1 MRNLKILAKILANS
15 VHMDVAFEAVST
27 ASCDGKCIRIPQHWG
42 LSNDPED
49 EIIVRGM
56 MDHEALGHGR
66 FTDFKVWVQKFD
78 EHKITNLDAAIHNIL
93 EDIFIETMAMA
104 SKPGTKNNLSELV
117 RVLVDTQDFFGPE
130 PQHLQPEDEATM
142 LVNALLIVCRSNLL
156 PGQAQYLGSRAAA
169 YEKLCQQAFGP
180 LWTQIYAIAAKS
192 ASAQSTQD
200 TLELTLQIKR
210 LVEAAAVGKLPQPSD
225 GEPNGEAGEPESA
238 QSENQGAGMG
248 KGKAKGKAKAKG
260 KGEAESAEEQG
271 GDGDGAGDGQPEDQ
285 GKGKGKGKGSK
296 PSKGRGAGAGCA
308 DGEQIQSA
316 ARKLLEQSNDA
327 MPVVEI
333 TEAASQEMNDSK
345 HTRKAV
351 SNPTCGEWQTLVDAQ
366 PATLALA
373 NRIASR
379 SEDII
384 DVLKTMT
391 HAGRHVGLVGKRL
404 SSRHLNRV
412 PTCDLRVFTNKSH
425 ARGIDTGV
433 VLMCDFST
441 SMKDPIS
448 RQDPTSRA
456 TAANGLYVG
465 LADLLDEYGV
475 PFSAFAF
482 NNSPMSIKLTDE
494 DWSTNRRKLLVPYP
508 CGGTSAGAALYQA
521 VAEASQ
527 LTQQRR
533 LVVLITDGDTNDTG
547 VLDAAYQ
554 DAAELG
560 IDVVT
565 LLLGDARSLYYEGKA
580 ERCLTTS
587 SLVDYTVKAVEAAI
601 SD

>member
-42 LSNDPED
+42 LSNDPKD

-56 MDHEALGHGR
+56 MDHEAIGHGR
-66 FTDFKVWVQKFD
+66 FTDFKVWVQKFA

-93 EDIFIETMAMA
+93 EDIFIETKAMA

-117 RVLVDTQDFFGPE
+117 RVLVDTEDFFGPE
-130 PQHLQPEDEATM
+130 PQHLQPEDGATM

-192 ASAQSTQD
+192 ASAQSTKD
-200 TLELTLQIKR
+200 TLELTLQIKQ

-225 GEPNGEAGEPESA
+225 GEPNGEAGEPDSS
-238 QSENQGAGMG
+238 QSESQGTG
-248 KGKAKGKAKAKG
+248 KGKGKAKAKG

-271 GDGDGAGDGQPEDQ
+271 GDGDGAGDGHPEGQ
-285 GKGKGKGKGSK
+285 SKGKGKGKGSK
-296 PSKGRGAGAGCA
+296 GHGAGAGCA

-327 MPVVEI
+327 MPTVEI

-351 SNPTCGEWQTLVDAQ
+351 SDPTCGEWPTLLPPQ

-373 NRIASR
+373 NQIASR

-391 HAGRHVGLVGKRL
+391 HGGRHVGVAGKRL

-412 PTCDLRVFTNKSH
+412 LTCDLRVFTNKTQ
-425 ARGIDTGV
+425 ARGIDTAV
-433 VLMCDFST
+433 VLMCDFSG
-441 SMKDPIS
+441 SMNSSIS
-448 RQDPTSRA
+448 GQDPCLRSV
-456 TAANGLYVG
+456 AANGLYVG
-465 LADLLDEYGV
+465 LADLLDEYDV
-475 PFSAFAF
+475 PFSAYAF
-482 NNSPMSIKLTDE
+482 SNSPMSIKLTDE
-494 DWSTNRRKLLVPYP
+494 DWSTKRRKLLVPYP
-508 CGGTSAGAALYQA
+508 SGGTSAGAALYQA

-533 LVVLITDGDTNDTG
+533 LVVFITDGDTNDTD

-554 DAAELG
+554 DASELG

-565 LLLGDARSLYYEGKA
+565 LLLGDAPSLYYEGKA

>member
-27 ASCDGKCIRIPQHWG
+27 ASCDGKCIRIPLHWG
-42 LSNDPED
+42 LSNDPKD

-200 TLELTLQIKR
+200 TLELTLQIKQ

-225 GEPNGEAGEPESA
+225 GEPNGEAGEPDSA
-238 QSENQGAGMG
+238 QSESQGTG

-271 GDGDGAGDGQPEDQ
+271 GDGDGTGDGQPEGQ
-285 GKGKGKGKGSK
+285 GKDKGKGSK

-345 HTRKAV
+345 HIRKTV
-351 SNPTCGEWQTLVDAQ
+351 SNLTCGEWPTLIPPQ

-373 NRIASR
+373 NQIASR

-384 DVLKTMT
+384 DVLKTMSLG
-391 HAGRHVGLVGKRL
+391 GRHVGLAGKRL

-412 PTCDLRVFTNKSH
+412 LTYDLRVFANKTH
-425 ARGIDTGV
+425 ARGIDTAV
-433 VLMCDFST
+433 VLMCDFSG
-441 SMKDPIS
+441 SMNASIS
-448 RQDPTSRA
+448 GQDPCLRSV
-456 TAANGLYVG
+456 AANGLYVG

-475 PFSAFAF
+475 PFSAYAF
-482 NNSPMSIKLTDE
+482 SGAPMSLKLADE
-494 DWSTNRRKLLVPYP
+494 DWSTKRRKLLVPSP
-508 CGGTSAGAALYQA
+508 IGGTQAGEALYQA
-521 VAEASQ
+521 IAEASQ
-527 LTQQRR
+527 LSQQRR
-533 LVVLITDGDTNDTG
+533 LIVLITDGDTTDTG

-554 DAAELG
+554 DAKELG

-565 LLLGDARSLYYEGKA
+565 LLLGDSDAPYYVGKA

-587 SLVDYTVKAVEAAI
+587 SLIDYTVKAVEAAI